1 MASAEEIFSLS
12 GPIHLTAIDWN
23 NICHRRSVV
32 ASLVKGVYMIE
43 NDRRQNRHGPQA
55 FALPWWDFF
64 RFRLN
69 HMLIDDVDLS
79 ICGAIYEYKYPSPAL
94 YYYISHNILLPFVA
108 QSWNQTQF
116 SLSRGASMW
125 LTGHSLGSAMALLV
139 GKNMAKIGYFLE
151 TVVKAGL
158 MVSVKGRKH
167 RKAQAYDPFV
177 VLSPWVPY
185 LFVNPDDPICS
196 EYIGYF
202 EHRKKMEEIGVRRI
216 ERLAT
221 LSLAINRGGSNEE
234 A

>member
-55 FALPWWDFF
+55 FALPWFQ
-64 RFRLN
+64 LAM
-69 HMLIDDVDLS
+69 HCV
-79 ICGAIYEYKYPSPAL
+79 
-94 YYYISHNILLPFVA
+94 HNTV
-108 QSWNQTQF
+108 

-221 LSLAINRGGSNEE
+221 LNTVSLSTAILPYSPKRVPSPLPI
-234 A
+234 

>member
-1 MASAEEIFSLS
+1 M
-12 GPIHLTAIDWN
+12 H
-23 NICHRRSVV
+23 CV
-32 ASLVKGVYMIE
+32 
-43 NDRRQNRHGPQA
+43 
-55 FALPWWDFF
+55 
-64 RFRLN
+64 
-69 HMLIDDVDLS
+69 
-79 ICGAIYEYKYPSPAL
+79 
-94 YYYISHNILLPFVA
+94 HNTV
-108 QSWNQTQF
+108 

-151 TVVKAGL
+151 TRGGGGVVGEGFKNETLKLGIRFANSVVKAGL

-221 LSLAINRGGSNEE
+221 LSNIILAKKLLWIKILEIQYSLSSIKCLNFKKKIEL
-234 A
+234 